1 MQIEGL
7 LIIEID
13 QWTIV
18 VWLQIR
24 KSLLSYLGIHLY
36 ENFAIAILCALVIGL
51 FVACSQT
58 DPDLIFEGNGTI
70 EFQFEIDKRNGT
82 VNRIATGNLRFDS
95 GFIVRREV
103 VFDGD
108 RQ

>member
-51 FVACSQT
+51 CVACSQT
-58 DPDLIFEGNGTI
+58 DPDLIIQG
-70 EFQFEIDKRNGT
+70 NGT

-103 VFDGD
+103 VVDGD